1 MTGAVRIVVFASGNG
16 SNFQALI
23 DAIGTGSIEHSEIAA
38 LICDTPGA
46 GCLDRA
52 VRHGIPS
59 WCIPLPEGARRGS
72 PARLAWNQRL
82 AGIAEFFEPDW
93 ILLLGWMRLLDAP
106 FLECFPGRVVNLH
119 PALPGTF
126 PGTHAIEDA
135 YRAFREGRI
144 ERTGIML
151 HLVPDE
157 KVDCGPVLRFAE
169 VEIRDTDTLETLA
182 QRIHEVEHREVVA
195 LVRQLVQ
202 RQLVEKEHNDAARL
216 GFSV

>member
-1 MTGAVRIVVFASGNG
+1 MRIVVFASGNG

-23 DAIGTGSIEHSEIAA
+23 DAIGTGSIENAEIAA
-38 LICDTPGA
+38 LICDMPGA
-46 GCLDRA
+46 GCIDRA
-52 VRHGIPS
+52 VNHGIPC
-59 WCIPLPEGARRGS
+59 WCIPLPGGARRSS
-72 PARLAWNQRL
+72 PERTAWNMRLAD
-82 AGIAEFFEPDW
+82 IAASFEPDW
-93 ILLLGWMRLLDAP
+93 ILLLGWMRLLGTP
-106 FLECFPGRVVNLH
+106 FLERFPGSVVNLH

-157 KVDCGPVLRFAE
+157 GVDCGPVLRSAE
-169 VEIRDTDTLETLA
+169 VEILDTDTVETLA
-182 QRIHEVEHREVVA
+182 QRIHELEHREVVA
-195 LVRQLVQ
+195 LVRQLAS
-202 RQLVEKEHNDAARL
+202 RKRAEKEEAHAACL